1 MRDEAPSLAETV
13 RAAADSGHTLRL
25 RGGGT
30 KDFYGQALEGE
41 VLDTR
46 GHAGIVAY
54 EPTELVVTVR
64 GGTRLA
70 EVEGVLAERGQMLP
84 FEPPHFGD
92 AATIGGA
99 VAAGLSGPRR
109 QSAGALRARPPRPP
123 KGAPRAHPR
132 STPWH

>member
-1 MRDEAPSLAETV
+1 MMDAAKTLAETI
-13 RAAADSGHTLRL
+13 RAAAESGHRLRL

-30 KDFYGQALEGE
+30 KDFYGQALQGD

-46 GHAGIVAY
+46 GPAGIIAY

-70 EVEGVLAERGQMLP
+70 DLEQALAEKGQMLA
-84 FEPPHFGD
+84 FEPPHFG
-92 AATIGGA
+92 AGATVGGA

-109 QSAGALRARPPRPP
+109 QSAG
-123 KGAPRAHPR
+123 
-132 STPWH
+132 